1 MSNLPIQ
8 LDWDSIDTV
17 LLDMD
22 GTLLDLH
29 FDFYFWTQ
37 HLPQKYS
44 QIHNADINEVTDYIA
59 HRLAEKQGQLEWYC
73 TDYWSQQF
81 KLNIIA
87 AQTEVQH
94 LIRERA
100 QVIEFPNQLGMM
112 QKKRVLITNSDRPSI
127 KLKFANC
134 ALEPLLDQ
142 VISSHDYQVAKEQQ
156 QFWHQLQTH
165 IDFDPKT
172 ALFIDDSEAVLD
184 SSQQFGIKQLLSIKQ
199 PISSQLREV
208 DSKYPMV
215 ENFLALFTGNTH
227 G

>member
-1 MSNLPIQ
+1 MSKLPIQ
-8 LDWDSIDTV
+8 LEWDSIDTV

-22 GTLLDLH
+22 GTLLDLN
-29 FDFYFWTQ
+29 FDFYFWTE

-44 QIHNADINEVTDYIA
+44 QIHNADITEVTDYIA

-81 KLNIIA
+81 QLDIIA
-87 AQTEVQH
+87 AQTEVKH
-94 LIRERA
+94 LIQERA
-100 QVIEFPNQLGMM
+100 QVIEFLSKLGEIH
-112 QKKRVLITNSDRPSI
+112 KKRILITNSDRPSI
-127 KLKFANC
+127 ALKFANC

-165 IDFDPKT
+165 IDFNPET
-172 ALFIDDSEAVLD
+172 AVFIDDSEAVLD
-184 SSQQFGIKQLLSIKQ
+184 SAQQFGIKQLLSIKQ
-199 PISSQLREV
+199 PISTQLREV

-215 ENFLALFTGNTH
+215 ENFLPLLTGNAN

>member
-1 MSNLPIQ
+1 LSNLPIQ

-81 KLNIIA
+81 ELNIIA
-87 AQTEVQH
+87 AQTEVQN

-100 QVIEFPNQLGMM
+100 QVIEFLNQLGMM

-127 KLKFANC
+127 NLKFANC

-156 QFWHQLQTH
+156 QFWHHLQTH
-165 IDFDPKT
+165 IDFDSET
-172 ALFIDDSEAVLD
+172 AVFIDDSEAVLD
-184 SSQQFGIKQLLSIKQ
+184 SAQQFGIKQLLSIKQ

>member
-8 LDWDSIDTV
+8 LDWDSIDKV

-81 KLNIIA
+81 ELNIIA
-87 AQTEVQH
+87 AQTEVQN

-100 QVIEFPNQLGMM
+100 QVIEFLNQLGAM
-112 QKKRVLITNSDRPSI
+112 QKKRILITNSDRPSI

-156 QFWHQLQTH
+156 QFWHHLQTH
-165 IDFDPKT
+165 IDFDPET
-172 ALFIDDSEAVLD
+172 TVFIDDSEAVLD
-184 SSQQFGIKQLLSIKQ
+184 SAQQFGIKQLLSIKQ

>member
-1 MSNLPIQ
+1 MSKLPIQ
-8 LDWDSIDTV
+8 LEWDSIDTV

-22 GTLLDLH
+22 GTLLDLN
-29 FDFYFWTQ
+29 FDFYFWTE

-44 QIHNADINEVTDYIA
+44 QIHNADITEVTDYIA

-81 KLNIIA
+81 QLDIIA
-87 AQTEVQH
+87 AQTEVKH
-94 LIRERA
+94 LIQERA
-100 QVIEFPNQLGMM
+100 QVIEFLSKLGEIH
-112 QKKRVLITNSDRPSI
+112 KKRILITNSDRPSI
-127 KLKFANC
+127 ALKFANC

-165 IDFDPKT
+165 IDFNPET
-172 ALFIDDSEAVLD
+172 AVFIDDSEAVLD
-184 SSQQFGIKQLLSIKQ
+184 SAQQFGIKQLLSIKQ
-199 PISSQLREV
+199 PISTQLREM

-215 ENFLALFTGNTH
+215 ENFLPLLTGNAN

>member
-81 KLNIIA
+81 ELNIIA
-87 AQTEVQH
+87 AQTEVQN

-100 QVIEFPNQLGMM
+100 QVIELLNQLGAM
-112 QKKRVLITNSDRPSI
+112 QKERILITNSDRPSI

-156 QFWHQLQTH
+156 QFWHHLQTH
-165 IDFDPKT
+165 IDFDPET
-172 ALFIDDSEAVLD
+172 TVFIDDSEAVLD
-184 SSQQFGIKQLLSIKQ
+184 SAQQFGIKQLLSIKQ

>member
-81 KLNIIA
+81 ELNIIA
-87 AQTEVQH
+87 AQTEVQN

-100 QVIEFPNQLGMM
+100 QVIEFLNQLGAM
-112 QKKRVLITNSDRPSI
+112 QKERILITNSDRPSI
-127 KLKFANC
+127 NLKFANC

-156 QFWHQLQTH
+156 QFWHHLQTH
-165 IDFDPKT
+165 IDFDPET
-172 ALFIDDSEAVLD
+172 TVFIDDSEAVLD
-184 SSQQFGIKQLLSIKQ
+184 SAQQFGIKQLLSIKQ

>member
-22 GTLLDLH
+22 GTLLDLN
-29 FDFYFWTQ
+29 FDFYFWTE

-44 QIHNADINEVTDYIA
+44 QIHNANINEVTDYIA

-81 KLNIIA
+81 QLNIIA
-87 AQTEVQH
+87 AQTEIKH
-94 LIRERA
+94 LISERA
-100 QVIEFPNQLGMM
+100 QVIEFLKTLGAMK
-112 QKKRVLITNSDRPSI
+112 KKRILITNSDRPSI
-127 KLKFANC
+127 ALKFSNC

-142 VISSHDYQVAKEQQ
+142 VISSHDYQAAKEQQ
-156 QFWHQLQTH
+156 QFWQQLQTD
-165 IDFDPKT
+165 IDFNPQT

-184 SSQQFGIKQLLSIKQ
+184 SAQQFGIKQLLSIKQ
-199 PISSQLREV
+199 PISTQLREL

-215 ENFLALFTGNTH
+215 ENFLPLLTGNAN

>member
-1 MSNLPIQ
+1 
-8 LDWDSIDTV
+8 
-17 LLDMD
+17 MD

-81 KLNIIA
+81 ELNIIA
-87 AQTEVQH
+87 AQTEVQN

-100 QVIEFPNQLGMM
+100 QVIEFLNQLGMM

-127 KLKFANC
+127 NLKFANC

-156 QFWHQLQTH
+156 QFWHHLQTH
-165 IDFDPKT
+165 IDFDSET
-172 ALFIDDSEAVLD
+172 AVFIDDSEAVLD
-184 SSQQFGIKQLLSIKQ
+184 SAQQFGIKQLLSIKQ

>member
-44 QIHNADINEVTDYIA
+44 QIHNADINEVTDNIA

-100 QVIEFPNQLGMM
+100 QVIEFLNQLGMM
-112 QKKRVLITNSDRPSI
+112 QKKRILITNSDRPSI

-134 ALEPLLDQ
+134 ALDQLLDQ

-184 SSQQFGIKQLLSIKQ
+184 SAQQFGIKQLLSIKQ

-208 DSKYPMV
+208 GSKYPMV
-215 ENFLALFTGNTH
+215 ENFLALFTGKTH

>member
-81 KLNIIA
+81 ELNIIA
-87 AQTEVQH
+87 AQTEVQN

-100 QVIEFPNQLGMM
+100 QVIELLNQLGAM
-112 QKKRVLITNSDRPSI
+112 QKERILITNSDRPSI

-165 IDFDPKT
+165 IDFNPET

-184 SSQQFGIKQLLSIKQ
+184 SAQQFGIKQLLSIKQ

>member
-1 MSNLPIQ
+1 LSNLPIQ

-81 KLNIIA
+81 ELNIIV
-87 AQTEVQH
+87 AQTEVQN

-100 QVIEFPNQLGMM
+100 QVIEFLNQLGAM
-112 QKKRVLITNSDRPSI
+112 QKKRILITNSDRPSI

-156 QFWHQLQTH
+156 QFWHNLQKH
-165 IDFDPKT
+165 IDFDLET
-172 ALFIDDSEAVLD
+172 TVFIDDSEAVLD
-184 SSQQFGIKQLLSIKQ
+184 SAQQFGIKELLSIKQ

-215 ENFLALFTGNTH
+215 ENFLALFAGNTY

>member
-81 KLNIIA
+81 ELNIIA
-87 AQTEVQH
+87 AQTEVQN

-100 QVIEFPNQLGMM
+100 QVIEFLNQLGAM
-112 QKKRVLITNSDRPSI
+112 QKKRILITNSDRPSI

-134 ALEPLLDQ
+134 ALEPQLDQ

-156 QFWHQLQTH
+156 QFWHHLQTH
-165 IDFDPKT
+165 IDFDPET
-172 ALFIDDSEAVLD
+172 TVFIDDSEAVLN
-184 SSQQFGIKQLLSIKQ
+184 SAHQFGIKQLLSIKQ

>member
-1 MSNLPIQ
+1 LSNLPIQ

-81 KLNIIA
+81 ELNIIA
-87 AQTEVQH
+87 AQTEVQN

-100 QVIEFPNQLGMM
+100 QVIELLNQLGAM
-112 QKKRVLITNSDRPSI
+112 QKERILITNSDRPSI

-134 ALEPLLDQ
+134 ALEPLLGQ

-165 IDFDPKT
+165 IDFNPET

-184 SSQQFGIKQLLSIKQ
+184 SAQQFGIKQLLSIKQ

>member
-81 KLNIIA
+81 ELNIIA
-87 AQTEVQH
+87 AQTEVQN

-100 QVIEFPNQLGMM
+100 QVIEFLNLLGAI
-112 QKKRVLITNSDRPSI
+112 QKKRILITNSDRPSI

-156 QFWHQLQTH
+156 QFWHHLQTH
-165 IDFDPKT
+165 IDFDPET
-172 ALFIDDSEAVLD
+172 TVFIDDSEAVLD
-184 SSQQFGIKQLLSIKQ
+184 SAQQFGIKQLLSIKQ

>member
-59 HRLAEKQGQLEWYC
+59 HHLAEKQGQLEWYC

-81 KLNIIA
+81 ELNIIA
-87 AQTEVQH
+87 AQTEVQN

-100 QVIEFPNQLGMM
+100 QVIEFLNLLGAI
-112 QKKRVLITNSDRPSI
+112 QKKRILITNSDRPSI
-127 KLKFANC
+127 KLKFANS

-156 QFWHQLQTH
+156 QFWHHLQTH
-165 IDFDPKT
+165 IDFDPET
-172 ALFIDDSEAVLD
+172 TVFIDDSEAVLD
-184 SSQQFGIKQLLSIKQ
+184 SAQQFGIKQLLSIKQ
-199 PISSQLREV
+199 PISSELREV